1 MVSPSLQ
8 TRVSSLSALLQPLLC
23 RWQRQGRNQGQKET
37 LRRWRGVMGRA
48 SLLSRTNRPRAG
60 VIPTGLRACCMCTRK
75 PFQLLFFRLFFLI

>member
-23 RWQRQGRNQGQKET
+23 RWQRRGRNQGQEKET

-48 SLLSRTNRPRAG
+48 SLLSRTNGPRAG
-60 VIPTGLRACCMCTRK
+60 VIPAGLRACCMCTRK
-75 PFQLLFFRLFFLI
+75 PFQLLFFLVCFS